1 MAIVQISRIQHR
13 RGRKLTSTGMPQL
26 ASGELGWAVDTQE
39 LYIGNGAVSEGAP
52 SVGNTKILTEHDNI
66 FDLAEQ
72 YAYKPDNSIW
82 GINSPVRRSLQD
94 RLDDFVT
101 ASSFGATGNGTDQT
115 SAIQAAVDALFL
127 SGSVI
132 NRTVLYFGPG
142 VYVISQPIKIPPYTT
157 IVGAGKEKTIF
168 VVNSGDGFRTVNSN
182 GDVETTSPYDDSFP
196 TQARYIKMSDFTITM
211 NASAVALDIVDC
223 VYSNFNNIRL
233 KGTWTTGGA
242 DADLIGIKLSN
253 RNTSAGTVETK
264 YNQFTNI
271 EIDSFH
277 YAVYSDYDIKENLWR
292 DCNLYLNKFG
302 FAFGENSIIGS
313 PGQAT
318 GPLFNTIENC
328 TFDMIDDEGI
338 LVANGEYNTSKGNK
352 FFGVGNRGGASTVCV
367 TPVITFASITN
378 VSDMD
383 YFERTQDLTPNSL
396 SADGYRKDYIP
407 EVFGRTLYK
416 NGYANEISIGQSLVP
431 IELLKFPVIRS
442 GTIFIDYIYTEE
454 ENDIVREGTIELVC
468 NLLPNSTA
476 DKQVQIVDTYN
487 FLIRD
492 PLDPSVFSVALQFT
506 ANLVDYGGASGVDTV
521 SVEAINSAAVL
532 SDKMT
537 YTIRVKS

>member
-1 MAIVQISRIQHR
+1 
-13 RGRKLTSTGMPQL
+13 MPQL

-101 ASSFGATGNGTDQT
+101 ASSFGASGNGTDQT
-115 SAIQAAVDALFL
+115 TAIQTAVNALFL
-127 SGSVI
+127 SGSTV

-142 VYVISQPIKIPPYTT
+142 VYIISQPIEIPPYAT

-168 VVNSGDGFRTVNSN
+168 VANSSAAFKTVNST
-182 GDVETTSPYDDSFP
+182 GDNETTAPYDDSFP
-196 TQARYIKMSDFTITM
+196 TQARYVKMSDFTITM

-223 VYSNFNNIRL
+223 VYSNFSNIRL

-242 DADLIGIKLSN
+242 DDALIGIKLSN

-277 YAVYSDYDIKENLWR
+277 YGVYSDYDIKENIWR

-352 FFGVGNRGGASTVCV
+352 FFGVGNRGGASSVCV

-383 YFERTQDLTPNSL
+383 YFERTQDLTPNFLTS
-396 SADGYRKDYIP
+396 DGYRKDYIP
-407 EVFGRTLYK
+407 EVSGRTLYK

-431 IELLKFPVIRS
+431 VEVLKFPVVRS

-468 NLLPNSTA
+468 NLLPTSTA

-492 PLDPSVFSVALQFT
+492 PLDPSVFSVALQFS